1 MFTKLITYIL
11 TLHIL
16 CTSPTPL
23 FYLTF
28 LCYGAAVIVA
38 YIFMFKSLF
47 KLSIFI
53 GT

>member
-1 MFTKLITYIL
+1 MYPSLITYTL

-16 CTSPTPL
+16 RTNLTPL

-28 LCYGAAVIVA
+28 LCYGAAIIVA
-38 YIFMFKSLF
+38 CIFMFKALF
-47 KLSIFI
+47 ELSIFI